1 MERVERY
8 EDGFLYGFGVF
19 ETVKVEKRVPKE
31 LKRHYIRIKNSCL
44 KLRIDFKM
52 DYEEFETLF
61 FDEIKK
67 VELEN
72 FVLRVSIIKSG
83 DSSKYFFTIREN
95 KNSEKTYETGYKVT
109 ISNLVR
115 DENSE
120 LVYHKSLNYLE
131 NLLSLE
137 RAKADGYDEV
147 LFFNTKGFLAEGSKT
162 NIFLIRDGNIY
173 TPKIESGLL
182 AGVMRA
188 KVIEELDKIGIEV
201 EEIEITKDFFWS
213 SDEIF
218 LTNAIIGVIKVTE
231 IDRKKYKSDMI
242 KKIKERIKL

>member
-8 EDGFLYGFGVF
+8 EDGFLYGVGVF
-19 ETVKVEKRVPKE
+19 ETVKIEKRVPKE

-44 KLRIDFKM
+44 KLKIDFKI
-52 DYEEFETLF
+52 DYEKFETLF
-61 FDEIKK
+61 SNEIEK
-67 VELEN
+67 VEWEN
-72 FVLRVSIIKSG
+72 FILRISIIKSG

-95 KNSEKTYETGYKVT
+95 KNSEKTYEIGYRVT

-120 LVYHKSLNYLE
+120 LVYHKSLNYFE
-131 NLLSLE
+131 NFLSLE
-137 RAKADGYDEV
+137 KAKLNGYDEV

-162 NIFLIRDGNIY
+162 NIFLIRDGAIY

-188 KVIEELDKIGIEV
+188 KVIEELGKIGIKV
-201 EEIEITKDFFWS
+201 EEREMTKDFLLN

-231 IDRKKYKSDMI
+231 IDGKKYKSNMI
-242 KKIKERIKL
+242 GKIKGEIGL